1 MSSNQSRS
9 NSFHSNSGYTPP
21 ESPRDLN
28 GTHRKGSLTQSDILR
43 SRIDEQSNLICVLKN
58 RNDQLLAKIN
68 ASDTQNEILITQQ
81 STLKTQIFDENKR
94 FNQLEDHFN
103 TLAKNHQ
110 EMINIKDEYKFGNE
124 KLNGDNKGLVLEN
137 LRLKKELNSKD
148 NEKITKL
155 TLEITSLQNSLK
167 LEADLLNHQRGINIE
182 GITKLME
189 ADEKIQ
195 KQIILIKNDS
205 KTIKNLD
212 EKIFKMEE
220 KFKTESDIQ
229 NKMIKELKNE
239 QEKLVSSNFK
249 RGELLGK
256 LERENDQCKC
266 KVEELTEKI
275 KLLEQKWKDEC
286 DKIDT
291 DCKVKSLMQ
300 ELSECHAEIG
310 ELEMHKSR
318 LRAELTNQ
326 KQLCERLRDYK
337 WKPII
342 KALNDE

>member
-21 ESPRDLN
+21 ESPRNLN

-229 NKMIKELKNE
+229 NKMIKGGWVINRLSK
-239 QEKLVSSNFK
+239 
-249 RGELLGK
+249 
-256 LERENDQCKC
+256 
-266 KVEELTEKI
+266 KI
-275 KLLEQKWKDEC
+275 
-286 DKIDT
+286 
-291 DCKVKSLMQ
+291 
-300 ELSECHAEIG
+300 
-310 ELEMHKSR
+310 
-318 LRAELTNQ
+318 
-326 KQLCERLRDYK
+326 
-337 WKPII
+337 
-342 KALNDE
+342 